1 MAFGQHQTFYLRQHW
16 INKGLREV
24 RGDGRF
30 FYKPNHFEILGVGK
44 NMAKSIRYW
53 LMAMELVKE
62 ERRTQTELIPTELA
76 DIVMEYDP
84 YIKSQQTLNLLHY
97 ILVTEKG
104 VATTWYWFFNIFNE
118 RVFNKAMLLEQLT
131 KWTSEN
137 YPKPV
142 SETTIKRD
150 VDCLVQLYTLKEY
163 KNQTPEDVIKSPFE
177 AIGLIQETSGQNYLK
192 TNMNFKQNTGVLY
205 VTLLKYFEKYKV
217 TEISLTDLLNGEEL
231 WGRVFNLNRD
241 SIIDYIDEIQQ
252 KYPIKFTRT
261 NRLDVVR
268 IEQDV
273 NWLKA
278 IREVYENEVLI

>member
-24 RGDGRF
+24 QRNNKF
-30 FYKPNHFEILGVGK
+30 FYSPDHFEKLGVGK

-53 LMAMELVKE
+53 LIAMGLIRE
-62 ERRTQTELIPTELA
+62 ERRTKTVPTQLA

-84 YIKSQQTLNLLHY
+84 YIKNVQTLNLLHY
-97 ILVTEKG
+97 ILVTDDD
-104 VATTWYWFFNIFNE
+104 VATTWYWFFNVFNE
-118 RVFNKAMLLEQLT
+118 RVFNKGVLVEQLS
-131 KWTSEN
+131 KWAPEN
-137 YPKPV
+137 YPRSV

-150 VDCLVQLYTLKEY
+150 VDCLIQLYTLKEY

-192 TNMNFKQNTGVLY
+192 TSMNFKGNTGVLY
-205 VTLLKYFEKYKV
+205 VTLLLYFEKYSV
-217 TEISLTDLLNGEEL
+217 TEISLSELLNGEEL
-231 WGRVFNLNRD
+231 WGRVFNLSRD

-261 NRLDVVR
+261 NRLDVIR
-268 IEQDV
+268 LEENIK
-273 NWLKA
+273 WLEA
-278 IREVYENEVLI
+278 LQEVYENEVLA